1 MPHATPDLKEMIAN
15 LVGTPSV
22 SSTQPRFD
30 MSNEGVIDL
39 LANWLEPLGF
49 DVTTQPVE
57 HHPGKTNLIAR
68 IGSGSNGLLLSGHS
82 DTVPFDEHLWE
93 SDPFKLKETDD
104 KWYGL
109 GSCDMKSFFAIAI
122 EAVKPLLDQKLKA
135 PIVILATADEES
147 SMSGARQLAA
157 EHLTDVS
164 RAIIGEPTGL
174 KPVTRHKG
182 ILMASL
188 RVDGTSGHS
197 SDPQLGK
204 NAIEGLHEAI
214 NELML
219 YRTELRANH
228 SDPHFAVSYPTLNF
242 GCIHGGD
249 NPNRICDHAE
259 LEFDLRNLP
268 SMDMTDFIGQLEAR
282 IQARLAGFD
291 ARISLLHEPVP
302 AFENPSSQLAKDI
315 QEIDGNQSEP
325 GSVAFGTEAPF
336 MAALNLDTV
345 VIGPGS
351 IDQAHQP
358 NEYLPLDQIEPAT
371 DMIRALAS
379 RHCL

>member
-1 MPHATPDLKEMIAN
+1 MIAT

-22 SSTQPRFD
+22 SSTRSQFD
-30 MSNEGVIDL
+30 MSNDGVIHL

-49 DVTTQPVE
+49 EVTTQAIAN
-57 HHPGKTNLIAR
+57 HPGKTNLIAR
-68 IGSGSNGLLLSGHS
+68 IGSGQNGLLLSGHS
-82 DTVPFDEHLWE
+82 DTVPFDEHLWQ
-93 SDPFKLKETDD
+93 SDPFKLKEADD
-104 KWYGL
+104 HWYGL

-122 EAVKPLLDQKLKA
+122 EAVKPLLDQKLTA

-157 EHLTDVS
+157 DHLTDVS
-164 RAIIGEPTGL
+164 RAIIGEPTDL
-174 KPVTRHKG
+174 QPVTRHKG
-182 ILMASL
+182 IMMARL
-188 RVDGTSGHS
+188 RVEGTSGHS
-197 SDPQLGK
+197 SDPELGN
-204 NAIEGLHEAI
+204 NAIEGLHLAI
-214 NELML
+214 DELMR
-219 YRTELRANH
+219 YRQELRTNH
-228 SDPHFAVSYPTLNF
+228 NDPHFAVSYPTLNF

-282 IQARLAGFD
+282 VAARLAGFG
-291 ARISLLHEPVP
+291 ASISLLHEPVP
-302 AFENPSSQLAKDI
+302 AFENPASRLVRDI
-315 QEIDGNQSEP
+315 QEIEGHQREP

-351 IDQAHQP
+351 INQAHQP
-358 NEYLPLDQIEPAT
+358 NEFLPLDQIQPAT
-371 DMIRALAS
+371 NLIRTLAS
-379 RHCL
+379 RHCLS